1 LKQFIELLFYGTYVC
16 ADIDLMPANC
26 EDGAVRL
33 VNGSNSLEGRLE
45 VCFNRA
51 WGTVCNN
58 RFDGDDAQVVCNQLA
73 VPYTGMKSML
83 FVGCFVVIY
92 A

>member
-1 LKQFIELLFYGTYVC
+1 MVY
-16 ADIDLMPANC
+16 ADIDLMPVGC

-58 RFDGDDAQVVCNQLA
+58 RFNGDDAQVVCNQLPGNNGKLIIA
-73 VPYTGMKSML
+73 MHL
-83 FVGCFVVIY
+83 NVIFSN
-92 A
+92 